1 MQLFCF
7 SVRTLLFSKKRG
19 AYKMSSYLHLNN
31 FSKIFEE
38 RLSRASLIRQILHA
52 TDPGDAILFSELGSR
67 YSYYV
72 DDMREGA
79 NNYADEIMKNSE
91 NRRLEYPCWRSSF
104 DLSSI
109 MDSVSEEPLLDYGS
123 SLADTFQVPKF
134 PVEEFANLL
143 RNVLKAGP
151 QLEVNSRATIRGGT
165 LPNRKTQFS
174 SLVMKV
180 PDSCTE
186 IVEPP
191 PKKLAS
197 EPTTGIAPPP
207 GRQQNRPTD
216 PPARERNGFDHPS
229 RTSPPFLTAKQQ
241 LIINNQSKN
250 YGKTSSPVAAAVTKK
265 SLGSRGPR
273 TAFVP
278 PFARTNAEV
287 LDSEVRVSSAVT
299 LPPSSGNCLIA
310 KAENGQEVVVDE
322 RLKQFDAKIV
332 DLIMSEIM
340 DSKTAL
346 EWDDIAGLKRV
357 KDTLKEVVIFPMLRP
372 DLFTGLRGPPKGLL
386 LFGPPGTG
394 KTLIGKCIASTSQ
407 STFFSISASSLTSK
421 WVGDGEKM
429 VRALFTIA
437 RIHQPAVIFIDEI
450 DSLLSQRSDM
460 EHESSRRIKTEFLVQ
475 LDGVT
480 TGAEDRLLLVGA
492 TNRPQELD
500 EAARRRFVK
509 KLYIPLPCSEARRE
523 IVSRLISQQHHCLSS
538 EDLDVIA
545 ERSDGFSGAD
555 VANLC
560 REAAM
565 GPIRSLSLEAI
576 QSIAC
581 SEVPPVRMVDFD
593 MAFNHVKASVSP
605 NDLDQ
610 YLAWNRQYGSFQV

>member
-1 MQLFCF
+1 M
-7 SVRTLLFSKKRG
+7 
-19 AYKMSSYLHLNN
+19 
-31 FSKIFEE
+31 
-38 RLSRASLIRQILHA
+38 
-52 TDPGDAILFSELGSR
+52 
-67 YSYYV
+67 
-72 DDMREGA
+72 DDMQEGA
-79 NNYADEIMKNSE
+79 NNFADEIMKNSE

-123 SLADTFQVPKF
+123 SLAEASQASKF
-134 PVEEFANLL
+134 PVEEFSNLL
-143 RNVLKAGP
+143 RNVLKSVP
-151 QLEVNSRATIRGGT
+151 QLEANSRATIRGGV

-174 SLVMKV
+174 SLGLKPPGSC
-180 PDSCTE
+180 PD
-186 IVEPP
+186 VGEPP
-191 PKKLAS
+191 TKKLAS
-197 EPTTGIAPPP
+197 EPSRGIVPPP
-207 GRQQNRPTD
+207 GRQPNKLVG
-216 PPARERNGFDHPS
+216 PPVRETSGFDHPS
-229 RTSPPFLTAKQQ
+229 GTSPQFLTARQQ
-241 LIINNQSKN
+241 LIITNQSKN
-250 YGKTSSPVAAAVTKK
+250 YGKPSSPVVAAITKK

-278 PFARTNAEV
+278 PFARNSSEA
-287 LDSEVRVSSAVT
+287 LDSEARVPSAAT
-299 LPPSSGNCLIA
+299 LPSTSGIPLVA
-310 KAENGQEVVVDE
+310 KSENGQDVVVDE

-450 DSLLSQRSDM
+450 DSLLSQRSDT

-509 KLYIPLPCSEARRE
+509 KLYIPLPCCEARRE
-523 IVSRLISQQHHCLSS
+523 IVYRLISQQHHRLSP
-538 EDLDVIA
+538 EDLDAIA

-605 NDLDQ
+605 KDLDQ
-610 YLAWNRQYGSFQV
+610 YLSWNRQYGSFQV

>member
-1 MQLFCF
+1 ML
-7 SVRTLLFSKKRG
+7 
-19 AYKMSSYLHLNN
+19 
-31 FSKIFEE
+31 
-38 RLSRASLIRQILHA
+38 QILA
-52 TDPGDAILFSELGSR
+52 R
-67 YSYYV
+67 
-72 DDMREGA
+72 A

-91 NRRLEYPCWRSSF
+91 NRRLGMLFSLNAHLAYLRVSAEYPCWRSSF

-216 PPARERNGFDHPS
+216 PPTFKLRRIPELCSGY
-229 RTSPPFLTAKQQ
+229 QQ
-241 LIINNQSKN
+241 PMVVRILRFRSF
-250 YGKTSSPVAAAVTKK
+250 
-265 SLGSRGPR
+265 RGPR

-310 KAENGQEVVVDE
+310 KAENGQEIVVDE

-332 DLIMSEIM
+332 DLIMSELIPVSVSLALFVSQIM

-394 KTLIGKCIASTSQ
+394 KTLI
-407 STFFSISASSLTSK
+407 
-421 WVGDGEKM
+421 DGEKM